1 MRNVTPRVLG
11 ALALLVAL
19 SSAPARARS
28 DYDYAATIKAIAGDI
43 ACLGTDFPQ
52 LREFSATQNVL
63 FDRLAVDY
71 AYRTHRH
78 RGSGGGWQAQAPNP
92 DDDGVWLY
100 IDFHDA
106 DSRAQIHT
114 QPVTPALCLSG
125 KRVTFL
131 LLEGARTKP
140 LGERIG
146 AILHAH
152 GVTPC
157 NS

>member
-1 MRNVTPRVLG
+1 MRKVTPRGFG

-19 SSAPARARS
+19 SSAPARAANE
-28 DYDYAATIKAIAGDI
+28 YDYAAAIKAIASDI
-43 ACLGTDFPQ
+43 AGLRTDFPQ

-114 QPVTPALCLSG
+114 QPMAPALCLG
-125 KRVTFL
+125 DKRVTFL
-131 LLEGARTKP
+131 LLEGDRTKP
-140 LGERIG
+140 LGERVG
-146 AILHAH
+146 ANP
-152 GVTPC
+152 PC
-157 NS
+157 PWRQAL

>member
-1 MRNVTPRVLG
+1 MRKVAPRALG

-19 SSAPARARS
+19 SSVPARAAS
-28 DYDYAATIKAIAGDI
+28 EYDYAATIKAIARDI
-43 ACLGTDFPQ
+43 AGLSTDFPQ

-71 AYRTHRH
+71 AYRTHRY
-78 RGSGGGWQAQAPNP
+78 RGSGGGWRAQAPDP

-106 DSRAQIHT
+106 DSRAHIHT
-114 QPVTPALCLSG
+114 QPMTPALWLG
-125 KRVTFL
+125 DKRVTFL
-131 LLEGARTKP
+131 LLEGDRTKP
-140 LGERIG
+140 LGEPVG
-146 AILHAH
+146 AILHTH
-152 GVTPC
+152 GVKPC

>member
-1 MRNVTPRVLG
+1 MRNVTSRGLG

-19 SSAPARARS
+19 STSARAAS
-28 DYDYAATIKAIAGDI
+28 EYDYAATIKAIASDI
-43 ACLGTDFPQ
+43 AGLRTDFPQ

-92 DDDGVWLY
+92 DDNGVWLY

-106 DSRAQIHT
+106 GSRAQIHT
-114 QPVTPALCLSG
+114 QPMTPALCLG
-125 KRVTFL
+125 DKRVTFL
-131 LLEGARTKP
+131 LLEGDRTKP
-140 LGERIG
+140 LGEPVG

-152 GVTPC
+152 GVKPC
-157 NS
+157 SS